1 MSLSINEIYN
11 RFKGTKKSL
20 GQKSEGSFKELER
33 FLNFM
38 KAREEKFL
46 TYKVCSSF
54 LEMRKKTLGD
64 YALQQCYETIRHFS
78 KWANL
83 VDGRNECLPKRRRR
97 LKGRRVPII
106 LNDQQVAQIAAKM
119 LSSRSSRPFSAYTY
133 SILVCLLYVT
143 GMRVSEAF
151 IQLRDADVNLE
162 SKFIYVNQGKVTRD
176 RYIPITDLTAKMLA
190 AYRKNRD
197 ERFPNHRDKFFLI
210 QSGTPGDA
218 SSFRR
223 VFARVT
229 GELGFRSL
237 NQKGYETRSLLPHDL
252 RHSFATNTLSRLHSE
267 SSDVNEQLSKL
278 SIILGHHSIRET
290 YWYIEIVPDLLAKVM
305 NRRFRNA
312 R

>member
-1 MSLSINEIYN
+1 
-11 RFKGTKKSL
+11 
-20 GQKSEGSFKELER
+20 
-33 FLNFM
+33 
-38 KAREEKFL
+38 
-46 TYKVCSSF
+46 
-54 LEMRKKTLGD
+54 
-64 YALQQCYETIRHFS
+64 
-78 KWANL
+78 
-83 VDGRNECLPKRRRR
+83 
-97 LKGRRVPII
+97 
-106 LNDQQVAQIAAKM
+106 
-119 LSSRSSRPFSAYTY
+119 
-133 SILVCLLYVT
+133 
-143 GMRVSEAF
+143 
-151 IQLRDADVNLE
+151 
-162 SKFIYVNQGKVTRD
+162 
-176 RYIPITDLTAKMLA
+176 MLA